1 MVHFAD
7 TENDDKFII
16 LEKKATE
23 IRKILL
29 GALLLAKDIWKD
41 ELEQEQEQEGIEI
54 IETIE
59 KAEEAFVNTSL
70 IDELAKLENI
80 LSVIHK
86 RANVIFT
93 VLEYIS
99 KNRKK

>member
-7 TENDDKFII
+7 TENDDELII

-41 ELEQEQEQEGIEI
+41 ELEQEQEGIEI
-54 IETIE
+54 IETLE
-59 KAEEAFVNTSL
+59 EAEEAFVNTSL

-99 KNRKK
+99 KDRKK